1 MWPFKKKVKREDQ
14 VINEETVSSGN
25 IIMDGVNWRQI
36 LSEGKTVEMFD
47 GCRAKCDGTFED
59 L

>member
-1 MWPFKKKVKREDQ
+1 MWPFKKKMKTEDQ
-14 VINEETVSSGN
+14 LSQRETAFDENVIIE
-25 IIMDGVNWRQI
+25 GVNWRQI

-47 GCRAKCDGTFED
+47 GCKAKCDGTFED

>member
-1 MWPFKKKVKREDQ
+1 MWPFKRKSKDVHEIKDEIRLPADG
-14 VINEETVSSGN
+14 TVADGIRWQE
-25 IIMDGVNWRQI
+25 II
-36 LSEGKTVEMFD
+36 SEGRSIELFD

>member
-1 MWPFKKKVKREDQ
+1 MWPFKKKSEDTPLEKDEKRSSA
-14 VINEETVSSGN
+14 NGTVADGIRWQE
-25 IIMDGVNWRQI
+25 II
-36 LSEGKTVEMFD
+36 SEGKTIELFD